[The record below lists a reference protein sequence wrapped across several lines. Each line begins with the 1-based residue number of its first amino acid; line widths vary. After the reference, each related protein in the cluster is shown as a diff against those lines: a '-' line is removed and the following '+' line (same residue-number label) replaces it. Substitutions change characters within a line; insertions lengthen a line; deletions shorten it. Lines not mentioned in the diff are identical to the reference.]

1 MHIECNT
8 VVDYLFQQRKQARP
22 ATKGITLFRNGQLQ
36 ICLGI
41 GKGTKMAHFKLE
53 ESLSKVYSSFIDDGK
68 CTIEL
73 KLAGGSS
80 CNIIISKANPAHLN
94 ELVKILNIIDQQP
107 DRAHEIDLNRN
118 LDGEKNDGY
127 ESDSE

>member
-8 VVDYLFQQRKQARP
+8 VVDYLFQQRKQGRP
-22 ATKGITLFRNGQLQ
+22 GAQGITLFRNGQLQ

-41 GKGTKMAHFKLE
+41 GKGSKMVHFKLE
-53 ESLSKVYSSFIDDGK
+53 ESLSKVYSGFINDGK

-73 KLAGGSS
+73 KLAGGST
-80 CNIIISKANPAHLN
+80 CNIIISKANPNHLN

-107 DRAHEIDLNRN
+107 DRAHEIDLRKN
-118 LDGEKNDGY
+118 LDGEND
-127 ESDSE
+127 EDSENDD